1 MHDGNQMIKFKI
13 LMPCYNDWSSVFKL
27 LNNIDKE
34 VSNIKG
40 EFSIIIVNDGST
52 EKAPELTSPLK
63 NIKSV
68 NIIHIKNN
76 QGHTRSNAT
85 GIKYCS
91 KKLDFDYLILMDG
104 DGEDRPEEIKLLVK
118 KVLDEKD
125 VSVVARRTKRSEGII
140 FTIFYN
146 LHKLITL
153 IFTGRNM
160 NFGHYSCVTK
170 RDLITISSK
179 KSLWGCYSGTLKKF
193 VSKLNNIPCIRG
205 KRYVQ
210 PSKMSF
216 IKLVIH
222 AFSILAV
229 FKNQVLIRSSIFLLI
244 LFLFV
249 QNLYGVLLGFL
260 IISFTTCVFLISKRE
275 NIEELTNCENKIDN
289 IDTIHTKRL

>member
-275 NIEELTNCENKIDN
+275 NIDELTNCENKIDN

>member
-1 MHDGNQMIKFKI
+1 MIKFKI
-13 LMPCYNDWSSVFKL
+13 LMPCYNDWSSVFRL
-27 LNNIDKE
+27 LENIDKE
-34 VSNIKG
+34 ISNIKG
-40 EFSIIIVNDGST
+40 EFSVIIVNDGST
-52 EKAPELTSPLK
+52 EEKPKIQNSYK
-63 NIKSV
+63 NIKSI
-68 NIIHIKNN
+68 NIINIKNN

-91 KKLDFDYLILMDG
+91 RKLDFDYLILMDG
-104 DGEDRPEEIKLLVK
+104 DGEDRPEEIKLLIQKALDK
-118 KVLDEKD
+118 KNI
-125 VSVVARRTKRSEGII
+125 SVVARRIKRSEGII

-153 IFTGRNM
+153 IFTGKNM
-160 NFGHYSCVTK
+160 NFGHYSCISK
-170 RDLITISSK
+170 EDLVLIASK

-193 VSKLNNIPCIRG
+193 VKKLDNIPCIRG

-229 FKNQVLIRSSIFLLI
+229 FKYQVLIRSCMFFLL

-249 QNLYGVLLGFL
+249 PNLYGLFL
-260 IISFTTCVFLISKRE
+260 EIILVVFTVSVFLASMRE
-275 NIEELTNCENKIDN
+275 STGDLANCEKKIANIETV
-289 IDTIHTKRL
+289 HTKRL

>member
-260 IISFTTCVFLISKRE
+260 IVSFTTCVFLISKRE

-289 IDTIHTKRL
+289 IYTIHTKRL